1 MRLALTITDILKV
14 KKQTNK
20 QTNKQ
25 ILSLTFDK
33 IWNIDNFTQFSKI
46 SQYINKQNKTN
57 KQNKPHHFWP

>member
-46 SQYINKQNKTN
+46 LQYINKQNKTN
-57 KQNKPHHFWP
+57 RTTFGHDDT